1 MPRTNFEVA
10 AALHELADLL
20 QINGGGRLRT
30 LAYRR
35 AGDAVRGLGRDVST
49 MTETELQAVH
59 GIGRATAGK
68 VQELLRSGSIRLLEE
83 LRAKYPAGVLE
94 VTPLPGV

>member
-20 QINGGGRLRT
+20 QINGGDRFRL

-49 MTETELQAVH
+49 MTGAELNAVH

-68 VQELLRSGSIRLLEE
+68 VQELLQSGSI
-83 LRAKYPAGVLE
+83 A
-94 VTPLPGV
+94 LPGWTPPARA